1 MVYGTKANTD
11 HIGMDSLDD
20 AKRVLAAHPVGSG
33 LLVWSLPTPERCV
46 VGVADRMDLVY
57 ATTSKRTV
65 ITVLT
70 VLTELTVL
78 TVSPKISPYLIFSSF
93 RIVANFGS
101 FRESLPKAV
110 RVFRLTEDLAA
121 IRRYLIPNLG
131 KIPQSLEIGFR

>member
-1 MVYGTKANTD
+1 MKLKT
-11 HIGMDSLDD
+11 
-20 AKRVLAAHPVGSG
+20 RVSWQSSAEPYELTVITVIA
-33 LLVWSLPTPERCV
+33 
-46 VGVADRMDLVY
+46 
-57 ATTSKRTV
+57 V